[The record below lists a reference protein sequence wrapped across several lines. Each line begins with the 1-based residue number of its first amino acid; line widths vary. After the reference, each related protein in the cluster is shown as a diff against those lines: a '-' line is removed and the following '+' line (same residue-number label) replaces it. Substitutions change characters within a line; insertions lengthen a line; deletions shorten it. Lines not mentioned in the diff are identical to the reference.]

1 MKESNYILTPRSEIE
16 ARIKRLQE
24 QMGDLT
30 GAIILG
36 SINLGYFSGTAQE
49 GLIYIPR
56 DGQPT
61 LMIRK
66 SLERAA
72 EEAAISPLP
81 QKRHRS
87 LQKDLGISSRARIGL
102 ELDILPYSYC
112 LRLAGSLGEDVAI
125 SDISET
131 IKHIRSVKSDYE
143 IDGSSLNSVGKG
155 ITIYHNPRSN
165 KPLCQSVRKNSS
177 G

>member
-1 MKESNYILTPRSEIE
+1 MKESNYILTPQSEIE
-16 ARIKRLQE
+16 ARIKSLQE
-24 QMGDLT
+24 NMGDLT

-36 SINLGYFSGTAQE
+36 SINLGYFSGTTQE

-56 DGQPT
+56 DGQPI

-72 EEAAISPLP
+72 EEAAIPPRP
-81 QKRHRS
+81 QKSLRS
-87 LQKDLGISSRARIGL
+87 LRKDLDITSGARIGL
-102 ELDILPYSYC
+102 ELDILPYNYY

-125 SDISET
+125 SDISEE

-143 IDGSSLNSVGKG
+143 IDL
-155 ITIYHNPRSN
+155 
-165 KPLCQSVRKNSS
+165 VRRAAENLDAAIACGADHLKKKKRE
-177 G
+177 